1 MRFFIVF
8 ISLVILH
15 QTSAQAYMRKKQN
28 IGFYTG
34 GTFKDAQFNT
44 ASIGITRSIL
54 TYFEPEIG
62 LRASL
67 PLAAPSDN
75 SQTHNVYL
83 TAGLNVRKSIFTIN
97 QRKKWR
103 SCRGEIIEI
112 FAAPEYNYLI
122 KSNTDRYGKSQ
133 FSFRTGL
140 GIFHYQTGFSKR
152 SKAWNVKAQ
161 VYFRYVPGPITH
173 TMSIKNEFGVQ
184 LRIFRFKMYD
194 FVK

>member
-1 MRFFIVF
+1 MRFFLALLSTV
-8 ISLVILH
+8 LLH
-15 QTSAQAYMRKKQN
+15 HAEAQVYMRKKQN

-44 ASIGITRSIL
+44 ASIGLTRSVFN
-54 TYFEPEIG
+54 YFEPEIG

-67 PLAAPSDN
+67 PLTATSDN
-75 SQTHNVYL
+75 SQMHNVYL
-83 TAGLNVRKSIFTIN
+83 TAGLNIRKSLFPIN
-97 QRKKWR
+97 QRKKGR

-112 FAAPEYNYLI
+112 FAAPEYNYLV
-122 KSNTDRYGKSQ
+122 KSNTDRYDKGQ
-133 FSFRTGL
+133 FSLRTGL

-161 VYFRYVPGPITH
+161 VYFRYVPGPITN
-173 TMSIKNEFGVQ
+173 TMSIKNEVGVQ
-184 LRIFRFKMYD
+184 LRIFKFKTYD

>member
-44 ASIGITRSIL
+44 ASIGLTRSVFN
-54 TYFEPEIG
+54 YFEPEIG
-62 LRASL
+62 LRATL
-67 PLAAPSDN
+67 PLATPTDN
-75 SQTHNVYL
+75 SQMHNVYL
-83 TAGLNVRKSIFTIN
+83 TAGLNVRKSLFPIN
-97 QRKKWR
+97 QRKKGR

-122 KSNTDRYGKSQ
+122 KSNSDRFDQGQ
-133 FSFRTGL
+133 FSLRTGL

-152 SKAWNVKAQ
+152 SKTWNVKAQ
-161 VYFRYVPGPITH
+161 VYFRYVPGPITN
-173 TMSIKNEFGVQ
+173 TMSIKNEVGVQ
-184 LRIFRFKMYD
+184 LRIFKFKTYD